1 MSDVCLLCYLWTN
14 QIFRCYFPHFLFCF
28 LGAYWLSVFV
38 DFSPLHL
45 YPPFLSSKKKKKK
58 IFTFLYSPALFPLS
72 SVLPAVE
79 GQWLE
84 WGPWSRC
91 SVTCNT
97 GTQQRQR
104 RCSSSVHGWAECKGL
119 HQESRE
125 CTNPSCGGEECRSML
140 CIQTHT
146 LSKKNPLCKH
156 GKCIWSHLHGPLLN
170 LVPDNSVAICW
181 RRPSLACVWVSLYPA
196 GPK

>member
-1 MSDVCLLCYLWTN
+1 MDKPNISL
-14 QIFRCYFPHFLFCF
+14 FLPSFLIQF
-28 LGAYWLSVFV
+28 LGSLLTFCLCRLFTFILR
-38 DFSPLHL
+38 FSPL
-45 YPPFLSSKKKKKK
+45 KK
-58 IFTFLYSPALFPLS
+58 IFTFLYSPSLFPLS

-125 CTNPSCGGEECRSML
+125 CTNPSCSGEERGLML

-146 LSKKNPLCKH
+146 LFKKTPLCNH
-156 GKCIWSHLHGPLLN
+156 GKCI
-170 LVPDNSVAICW
+170 
-181 RRPSLACVWVSLYPA
+181 
-196 GPK
+196 